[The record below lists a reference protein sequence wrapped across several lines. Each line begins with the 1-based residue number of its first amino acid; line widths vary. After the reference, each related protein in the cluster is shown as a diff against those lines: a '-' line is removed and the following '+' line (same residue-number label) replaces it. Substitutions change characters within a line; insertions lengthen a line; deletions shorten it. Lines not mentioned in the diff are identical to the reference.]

1 MRAGSAHYALGNA
14 IARLLPRGWIGP
26 PAEQLA
32 RLYGRCSAI
41 DAAAVG
47 DNLRAALPGATA
59 ADLRRLTSEVFA
71 RFSAY
76 LVDLFYAQDEGF
88 GPFERRLH
96 CEGLEHLDRAIAQGR
111 GAVVVSA
118 HLGHWERAGM
128 ALARLG
134 YPIKALAVRHRDPAV
149 ERFFERR
156 RRRHGLGIIHLDG
169 SLSECYR
176 HLGSGGILGVNA
188 DRLYG
193 EGGVPV
199 RFLERTVRFP
209 QGPARIAARCAAP
222 VVTAFMT
229 MGAQDRLHLRIGEE
243 LPRHDAAATTEAFAR
258 RFERMVR
265 EHPTQWFLFQRYWEA
280 PQWPD

>member
-1 MRAGSAHYALGNA
+1 MKAGSAHYALGSA
-14 IARLLPRGWIGP
+14 IARLLPRGWVGP
-26 PAEQLA
+26 PAEGLA
-32 RLYGRCSAI
+32 RFYGRCSAA
-41 DAAAVG
+41 DAAAVS
-47 DNLRAALPGATA
+47 DNLKAALPGATA
-59 ADLRRLTSEVFA
+59 ADVRRLTSEVFA

-76 LVDLFYAQDEGF
+76 LVDLFYSRQEGF
-88 GPFERRLH
+88 ALFERRLR
-96 CEGLEHLDRAIAQGR
+96 CEGLDHLDRAMAR
-111 GAVVVSA
+111 GHGVVVVSA

-149 ERFFERR
+149 EGFFDERR
-156 RRRHGLGIIHLDG
+156 RHHGLGIIHLDG
-169 SLSECYR
+169 SLRECYR
-176 HLGSGGILGVNA
+176 HLGSGGVLGVNA

-199 RFLERTVRFP
+199 RFLDRTVRFP
-209 QGPARIAARCAAP
+209 QGPARIAARCDAP

-229 MGAQDRLHLRIGEE
+229 MEAQDRLCLRIGEE
-243 LPRHDAAATTEAFAR
+243 LPGHDTAATTEAFAR